1 MPTGAALRSL
11 EILRKPVRFLRG
23 AALGGLG
30 LGLGVGL
37 SGCIP
42 GVEKPELSLEVP
54 ASYKAAAKGDADAAV
69 PALAWWRGFRS
80 TELTGLMESAQLYN
94 LDIAV
99 AIAQI
104 VQADAQ
110 VGVSGAAL
118 LPSISGSANAES
130 QRVAAGSSSSLAA
143 GSTFSQYSL
152 GLSASYIVDFWGK
165 NRATLS
171 ASEESA
177 TSARYNRE
185 VVALTTMATVAN
197 TYFQVLA
204 AEDQIKV
211 TRRNLTAAE
220 RILALIKS
228 QFAGGTASQLDL
240 SQQEALVA
248 TQRAAI
254 PPLEVTVGQNTA
266 ALAVL
271 VARAPAD
278 FKVRGGSTTQ
288 IAVPRV
294 TPGLPSELLYQRPD
308 VRQGRGA
315 ARVLQFQRRCGARGV
330 LPADPADRH
339 HRLPERGA
347 GLAVRAGRLVLHAG
361 RRPDPAAVRRLPAGE
376 PAQARQGPATAIP
389 ADLSQG
395 RVVGLRRC
403 REGADRVAEVHI
415 AGAPAIRRRRRLAQ
429 GIRGRRDAIARRH
442 GQSDHGA
449 AGAAD
454 AVHRRKQS
462 GHGQAQQA
470 AGGEQPV
477 PGARRRL
484 DARRHA
490 RGGSAM
496 RSVMQRFVTASVMT
510 LIVALGAP
518 AGAVRAQQR
527 PPNSVPLAFGMSAD
541 QASQSL
547 GVPLNYVRGTRG
559 NELFVALPNVR
570 GSVLS
575 RRSDGLY
582 LQFGKGRLIAWKGD
596 WGTNPQ

>member
-1 MPTGAALRSL
+1 MPTGAALRYSQK
-11 EILRKPVRFLRG
+11 LRKPPRFLRV
-23 AALGGLG
+23 AAFGGLG
-30 LGLGVGL
+30 LGLGLGL

-42 GVEKPELSLEVP
+42 GAEKPELSLEVP
-54 ASYKAAAKGDADAAV
+54 ASYKTAAKGDADAAV

-118 LPSISGSANAES
+118 LPSISGSANAE
-130 QRVAAGSSSSLAA
+130 REKLATGSSSSLG
-143 GSTFSQYSL
+143 GSGTFSQYSV

-204 AEDQIKV
+204 AQDQIRV
-211 TRRNLTAAE
+211 TRRNLAAAE

-254 PPLEVTVGQNTA
+254 PPLEVTVGQNIA

-271 VARAPAD
+271 VARAPAN
-278 FKVRGGSTTQ
+278 FTVRGGSTTQ

-308 VRQGRGA
+308 VRQAEAQLASSNFSVDA
-315 ARVLQFQRRCGARGV
+315 ARAAFFPQIQLTGTTGFQSAALASLFAPGAWYYT
-330 LPADPADRH
+330 LA
-339 HRLPERGA
+339 A
-347 GLAVRAGRLVLHAG
+347 GLTQPLFDGFQLESQLKLAKGQQLQNLQAYRKAVLSAFADVEKALIALQKYTLQERLQSDVV
-361 RRPDPAAVRRLPAGE
+361 AASRKAFE
-376 PAQARQGPATAIP
+376 
-389 ADLSQG
+389 
-395 RVVGLRRC
+395 
-403 REGADRVAEVHI
+403 VAETQ
-415 AGAPAIRRRRRLAQ
+415 L
-429 GIRGRRDAIARRH
+429 RGGTVNLIT
-442 GQSDHGA
+442 
-449 AGAAD
+449 
-454 AVHRRKQS
+454 VL
-462 GHGQAQQA
+462 QAQQTLFTAENNLVTVRLNKLLA
-470 AGGEQPV
+470 ASSLFQ
-477 PGARRRL
+477 
-484 DARRHA
+484 
-490 RGGSAM
+490 
-496 RSVMQRFVTASVMT
+496 
-510 LIVALGAP
+510 ALGGGWTP
-518 AGAVRAQQR
+518 AGTLAAAV
-527 PPNSVPLAFGMSAD
+527 P
-541 QASQSL
+541 
-547 GVPLNYVRGTRG
+547 
-559 NELFVALPNVR
+559 
-570 GSVLS
+570 
-575 RRSDGLY
+575 
-582 LQFGKGRLIAWKGD
+582 
-596 WGTNPQ
+596 